1 VVSISRWRKEKAVR
15 EQAVTPE
22 LVVEHGLN
30 EEEHRRIK
38 EILGR
43 EMTFTELGIFSVMWS
58 EHCSYKNSI
67 LLLKTLPR
75 TGPNLLVEAGEEN
88 AGIVDIGDGRAVVF
102 KIESHNHPS
111 AVEPYQGAAT
121 GVGGILRDVF
131 TMGARPI
138 ASLNSRRFGNPEDP
152 KVRYLLD
159 GVVRGIGDYGNSF
172 GVPTIGGEIYFE
184 DAYTTNC
191 LVNPMAVGIVRTD
204 RIARAAA
211 SVVGSP
217 VYVVGSRTGRD
228 GIHGATFASEELTE
242 KSEARRPAV
251 QIGDPFTEKLLL
263 EATLEIIKQDL
274 IVGIQ
279 DMGAAGITCSCS
291 ETAFS
296 GEQGIEID
304 IAKVP
309 VREEGMIPYETLLSE
324 SQERML
330 VIVKKGRE
338 DDVGAIFKKWGL
350 MATKIGEVISGGNFK
365 VYENGE
371 LKSEIPAATLALG
384 GGTPV
389 YQREKKRPPRLEET
403 RNFDFST
410 IPVPPNLSGILQTLI
425 GTPNIA
431 SKEWVYQQYDGMVRT
446 NTAVNSGSD
455 ASIVRIRKTKTA
467 LAMTTDGNGRYCF
480 LNPRR
485 GAQIAVA
492 EAARNLVC
500 SGARP
505 LAITNC
511 LNFGNPD
518 KPEMYYLFA
527 ECVRGMGEA
536 CRVFATPVTGGN
548 VSFYNE
554 DPDRAVYP
562 TPTIGMIGLIDDV
575 DYITTQ
581 WFKKAGDL
589 IILIGTCREDIGGS
603 EYLKTI
609 HGKITGDAPYLD
621 LDEEKRVQ
629 QFVLAAIR
637 AGLVN
642 SAHDVSDGGLAVCLA
657 ECCITNPD
665 TVLGCEAKLPTDFRP
680 DAVWFGESQSRI
692 VVSLSEKNRAAFEKL
707 TADHAVPMHILG
719 KVNTGPFRIT
729 EDDSLDVGKLKEA
742 YYTCLPKL
750 MERTA

>member
-1 VVSISRWRKEKAVR
+1 MR
-15 EQAVTPE
+15 EQPVTPE
-22 LVVEHGLN
+22 LVAEHGLT
-30 EEEHRRIK
+30 EEEHQRIRD
-38 EILGR
+38 ILGR

-75 TGPNLLVEAGEEN
+75 TGPSLLAAAGEEN
-88 AGIVDIGDGRAVVF
+88 AGVVDIGDGRAVVF

-121 GVGGILRDVF
+121 GVGGILRDIF

-138 ASLNSRRFGNPEDP
+138 AALNSLRFGNPENP
-152 KVRYLLD
+152 RVRYLID

-172 GVPTIGGEIYFE
+172 GVPTVGGEIYFE

-191 LVNPMAVGIVRTD
+191 LVNAMAVGIVRTD

-211 SVVGSP
+211 AVAGSP

-228 GIHGATFASEELTE
+228 GIHGATFASEEL
-242 KSEARRPAV
+242 SEASESRRPSV

-263 EATLEIIKQDL
+263 EATLEMIKQNL

-291 ETAFS
+291 ETAFR
-296 GEQGIEID
+296 GNQGMEID
-304 IAKVP
+304 VSKVP
-309 VREEGMIPYETLLSE
+309 LRETGMIPYETLLSE

-330 VIVKKGRE
+330 VIVKAGKE
-338 DDVGAIFKKWGL
+338 DGVARIFKKWGL
-350 MATKIGEVISGGNFK
+350 QAAHIGTVISGGRFK
-365 VYENGE
+365 VNDNGQ
-371 LKSEIPAATLALG
+371 LKADIPAGALALG
-384 GGTPV
+384 GDTPV
-389 YQREKKRPPRLEET
+389 YQREEKRPPRLDES
-403 RNFDFST
+403 RNFDFGKLPRPTSLAD
-410 IPVPPNLSGILQTLI
+410 VLLRLLGS
-425 GTPNIA
+425 PNIA
-431 SKEWVYQQYDGMVRT
+431 SKQWVYRQYDGMVRT

-455 ASIVRIRKTKTA
+455 AAVIRIRKTRTA
-467 LAMTTDGNGRYCF
+467 LALCTDGNGRYCY

-492 EAARNLVC
+492 EAARNLTC

-505 LAITNC
+505 LAVTNC
-511 LNFGNPD
+511 LNFGNPH

-536 CRVFATPVTGGN
+536 CRVFDTPVTGGN

-554 DPDRAVYP
+554 DPEQAVYP
-562 TPTIGMIGLIDDV
+562 TPVIGMLGMIADV
-575 DYITTQ
+575 KHITTQ
-581 WFKKAGDL
+581 WFKNAGDVIVL
-589 IILIGTCREDIGGS
+589 VGQTRNDLGGS

-609 HGKITGDAPYLD
+609 HGLITGDAPYLD
-621 LDEEKRVQ
+621 LKEEKNVQ
-629 QFVLAAIR
+629 EVVRAAIR
-637 AGLVN
+637 AGLVG

-665 TVLGCEAKLPTDFRP
+665 RLLGCKADLKSEIRF
-680 DAVWFGESQSRI
+680 DALWFGESQSR
-692 VVSLSEKNRAAFEKL
+692 VVLSAPKGNLPQLKDLAA
-707 TADHAVPMHILG
+707 AHDVPVAILG
-719 KVNTGPFRIT
+719 EVTSDTFEIN
-729 EDDSLDVGKLKEA
+729 DSGALDPAELHER
-742 YYTCLPKL
+742 YYTGLSKL
-750 MERTA
+750 MERVK

>member
-1 VVSISRWRKEKAVR
+1 MR

-22 LVVEHGLN
+22 LVAEHGLN

-138 ASLNSRRFGNPEDP
+138 ACLNSLRFGNPEDP

-204 RIARAAA
+204 LIARAAA
-211 SVVGSP
+211 AVVGSP

-242 KSEARRPAV
+242 KSQARRPAV

-263 EATLEIIKQDL
+263 EATLEMIKQDL

-330 VIVKKGRE
+330 VIVKSGRE

-389 YQREKKRPPRLEET
+389 YQREEKRPPRLEET
-403 RNFDFST
+403 QNFDFST
-410 IPVPPNLSGILQTLI
+410 IPVPKNLSDILQTLI

-485 GAQIAVA
+485 GTQIAVA

-511 LNFGNPD
+511 LNFGNPY

-581 WFKKAGDL
+581 WFKNAGDL
-589 IILIGTCREDIGGS
+589 IVLIGTCRDDIGAS

-609 HGKITGDAPYLD
+609 HGKITGNAPYLD
-621 LDEEKRVQ
+621 LDEEKRIQ
-629 QFVLAAIR
+629 QFVLAAIL
-637 AGLVN
+637 AGLLN

-665 TVLGCEAKLPTDFRP
+665 SVFGCQVELPTDFRP
-680 DAVWFGESQSRI
+680 DAVWFGESQSRV
-692 VVSLSEKNRAAFEKL
+692 VVSLSSNNQAALEKL
-707 TADHAVPMHILG
+707 AAEHSVPLAILG
-719 KVNTGPFRIT
+719 EVTTGTI
-729 EDDSLDVGKLKEA
+729 EIGGKNSLQSAELKEA